1 MKLISHN
8 PYRVAG
14 ILSNVTE
21 KELQRQKSK
30 IKRYSEVGKQIT
42 SDYDFSFL
50 ENIDRSEQTIESAF
64 SSIEQSQDKVRNSLF
79 WFLNANTFDNT
90 ALDYLKNGDLKKARE
105 IWEKVTIG
113 KAVTDKNYSSFN
125 NISTLNLLSTRVED
139 IKEGVE
145 GKIQLLESNSFKDF
159 AHTISDETFTAD
171 SDKQIEYF
179 IDDILNQLKTSNS
192 QLDINDLFSGVNGT
206 AKKYIS
212 KQFTEEPIHN
222 IESEVESTKAKR
234 KTNKSN
240 AYEFGSRLF
249 GNCKDDLAKLKKILG
264 ANDLRYK
271 MLSDSLAEEVMQC
284 GIDYFKEWKETKDPS
299 EEGLRLL
306 RYAKSIAS
314 SKKTKD
320 RANDNIESLEE
331 WSKNAPIQADLS
343 YVTNQLKS
351 FQDTQDSTNNAL
363 RLVEN
368 CKPKL
373 TNMGYTL
380 GKNDEFYLNV
390 SSAVASNSLGMLIS
404 VVNEAQESFG
414 NQPQFMRTI
423 EPLKRTIKEALRV
436 TNIIDLLDMNDQARI
451 HFNQNRSALR
461 NIESQIFNA
470 TATSAEKAGRLAGQ
484 AAKVTAR
491 AGRAS
496 AKAAGTFAQEMRDKK
511 KSDGGGC
518 YIATMAYG
526 DYDHPQVIELRK
538 FRDNYLSKSSLGR
551 HFIKFYYKNSPNW
564 VEKLK
569 NKTTINRTIR
579 YSLNMLISIIKK

>member
-14 ILSNVTE
+14 VLSNVTE

-42 SDYDFSFL
+42 SEYDFSFL
-50 ENIDRSEQTIESAF
+50 ENIDRSEQSIESAF
-64 SSIEQSQDKVRNSLF
+64 SSIEQSQDKVRNALF
-79 WFLNANTFDNT
+79 WFLSINTFDNT
-90 ALDYLKNGDLKKARE
+90 AFDYLKNGDLNKARE

-113 KAVTDKNYSSFN
+113 KTVTHKNYSSFN
-125 NISTLNLLSTRVED
+125 NISTLNLLSTRLED
-139 IKEGVE
+139 IKEGIE
-145 GKIQLLESNSFKDF
+145 GKIQLIESKSFKDF
-159 AHTISDETFTAD
+159 AHTIADETYTAN
-171 SDKQIEYF
+171 SQKQIEYF
-179 IDDILNQLKTSNS
+179 IDDILNQFKTSNS
-192 QLDINDLFSGVNGT
+192 QLDVNLLFSGLNGT

-234 KTNKSN
+234 KSNKSN
-240 AYEFGSRLF
+240 AFEFGYRLF
-249 GNCKDDLAKLKKILG
+249 TNSKDDLSKLKKLLG

-284 GIDYFKEWKETKDPS
+284 GIDYFQEWKETKDPS
-299 EEGLRLL
+299 VEGLRLL
-306 RYAKSIAS
+306 KYAKSIAAG
-314 SKKTKD
+314 KQTKD
-320 RANDNIESLEE
+320 RVNDNIESLEE
-331 WSKNAPIQADLS
+331 WAKNAPIKADLEF
-343 YVTNQLKS
+343 VTNQLKK
-351 FQDTQDSTNNAL
+351 FQNADDNISNAL
-363 RLVEN
+363 TLVEN

-373 TNMGYTL
+373 VRIGQTL
-380 GKNDEFYLNV
+380 GIDDEFYLNV

-404 VVNEAQESFG
+404 VVNEAQESFE

-423 EPLKRTIKEALRV
+423 EPLKWAIKEALRV
-436 TNIIDLLDMNDQARI
+436 TNVIDLLDMNDQTRI
-451 HFNQNRSALR
+451 HFNQNRRTLS
-461 NIESQIFNA
+461 NIDSQIFNA

-496 AKAAGTFAQEMRDKK
+496 AKAASTFAQERREKN
-511 KSDGGGC
+511 KSEGGC

-538 FRDNYLSKSSLGR
+538 FRDNYLIKSSLGR

-579 YSLNMLISIIKK
+579 YSLNMLISILKK

>member
-50 ENIDRSEQTIESAF
+50 ENIDRSEQSIESAF

-105 IWEKVTIG
+105 IWEKVTLG

-159 AHTISDETFTAD
+159 AHTIADETFTAD

-179 IDDILNQLKTSNS
+179 IDDILNQFKTSNS
-192 QLDINDLFSGVNGT
+192 QLDINILFSGVNGT

-222 IESEVESTKAKR
+222 IESEIESTKSKR
-234 KTNKSN
+234 KANKSN

-249 GNCKDDLAKLKKILG
+249 VNCEDDLAKLKKILG

-284 GIDYFKEWKETKDPS
+284 GIDYFKEWKETKNPS

-306 RYAKSIAS
+306 KFAKSIAS

-343 YVTNQLKS
+343 YVTNQLKN
-351 FQDTQDSTNNAL
+351 FQDASDNINNAL
-363 RLVEN
+363 RLAEN

-373 TNMGYTL
+373 TNMGSIL
-380 GKNDEFYLNV
+380 GTDDEFYLNV

-414 NQPQFMRTI
+414 NQPQFMRTV
-423 EPLKRTIKEALRV
+423 EPLKRAIKEALRV
-436 TNIIDLLDMNDQARI
+436 TNIIDLLDMNDQTRN
-451 HFNQNRSALR
+451 HFIQNRSSLR
-461 NIESQIFNA
+461 NLESQIFNA
-470 TATSAEKAGRLAGQ
+470 TATSTEKAGRLAGQ

-496 AKAAGTFAQEMRDKK
+496 AKAAGTFAQEMRDKN
-511 KSDGGGC
+511 KSEGGC

-538 FRDNYLSKSSLGR
+538 FRDNYLSKFFLGR
-551 HFIKFYYKNSPNW
+551 RFIKFYYKNSPTW
-564 VEKLK
+564 VEKLN

-579 YSLNMLISIIKK
+579 YSLNILISIIKK